1 MKTNNQN
8 LSNIVKKHLM
18 EMAMDL
24 PPGSEPHPD
33 ITRKLATG
41 DTGYKSEHLPQT
53 DRPDMNFQ
61 ELLASDRYKQ
71 VIEKLSHYVGRD
83 VRLRTIE
90 DFLPL
95 RSLALNALRNILMI
109 EAQHKEQLEQ
119 LAVELVKE
127 QMGIPDDAF
136 IFDAKLIQMG
146 ELGAQIQQQQ
156 QQPEQ
161 EINIQ
166 GEEDL
171 LNRLENLD
179 LEKAKRRFINGMVQ
193 GSAKRGHYMFHY
205 VEDKLVEIT
214 GSDTLVNNYGIVMS
228 INDASYWQAGDDM
241 IDMMMKMDI
250 GQAGEEEVDR
260 NTEPPTIKAR
270 GVMFPVLVHEL
281 IKGVMEIFALQGL
294 PEVGAEEVLKSE
306 DLPEKEIWDLRLG
319 PSIWDRVREQFP
331 EEILIDENKKEL
343 QNYLLTSIFSLP
355 ANEFIV
361 FMMEVLKGTEEGKQF
376 INQLMDGINQSFNNQ
391 DYAENIENLQNNIQ
405 EVTNETSEEDINNFL
420 ESLGIG
426 RSQEESE
433 PESEKSME
441 DIDNATL
448 SGMGLNRLN
457 FEMNKA
463 IDAGNWELVQK
474 IQAMIDRKQGNQ

>member
-1 MKTNNQN
+1 
-8 LSNIVKKHLM
+8 
-18 EMAMDL
+18 MAMDL

-343 QNYLLTSIFSLP
+343 QNYLLTAIFNLP

-361 FMMEVLKGTEEGKQF
+361 FMMEVLKGTDEGKQF

-391 DYAENIENLQNNIQ
+391 DYTENIENLQNNIQ
-405 EVTNETSEEDINNFL
+405 EVTDETSEEDINNFL

-426 RSQEESE
+426 RSQEE
-433 PESEKSME
+433 PEAEKSME